1 MRWQL
6 PIVWVMGSVVTG
18 TVGIL
23 FTNGRGD
30 LPVVPLTMLGAG
42 QMLALVMLV
51 GAFGLALVALGW
63 RTADATWLPKNDLR
77 SIIVWTVAVG
87 GVGAVGWGFAAIVTF
102 ALGFS
107 LTTQLVLC
115 YTCGGLP
122 FALVAGM
129 FVRPVL
135 VNAVSTM
142 ITSIAVLVGCVLID
156 SPLQTVVLY
165 LRFLVGE
172 PFTTM

>member
-1 MRWQL
+1 
-6 PIVWVMGSVVTG
+6 MGSAVTG
-18 TVGIL
+18 TLGIL
-23 FTNGRGD
+23 FTNGRGA
-30 LPVVPLTMLGAG
+30 LPVKPLTLLGAEE
-42 QMLALVMLV
+42 MFTLVVLA
-51 GAFGLALVALGW
+51 GAFGLGLVALGW
-63 RTADATWLPKNDLR
+63 RTANATWLPKRDPR
-77 SIIVWTVAVG
+77 SVIVWTVAVG

-107 LTTQLVLC
+107 LTTQLILC

-135 VNAVSTM
+135 VNAVSAM
-142 ITSIAVLVGCVLID
+142 ITSIALLIGSLLID

>member
-6 PIVWVMGSVVTG
+6 PIVWVMGSAVTG
-18 TVGIL
+18 TLALL
-23 FTNGRGD
+23 FTNGRGE
-30 LPVVPLTMLGAG
+30 LPVKPLTLLGADELLTLVV
-42 QMLALVMLV
+42 LA
-51 GAFGLALVALGW
+51 GAFGLGLVALGW
-63 RTADATWLPKNDLR
+63 RTAAATWLPKNDPR
-77 SIIVWTVAVG
+77 SVIVWTVAVG
-87 GVGAVGWGFAAIVTF
+87 GVGAVGWGFAAICTF

-135 VNAVSTM
+135 VNAVSAM
-142 ITSIAVLVGCVLID
+142 ITSVAVLTGCLLID

>member
-6 PIVWVMGSVVTG
+6 PIVWVMGSAVTG
-18 TVGIL
+18 TLGIL
-23 FTNGRGD
+23 FTNGRGA
-30 LPVVPLTMLGAG
+30 LPVKPLTLLGAEE
-42 QMLALVMLV
+42 MFTLAVLI

-63 RTADATWLPKNDLR
+63 RTADATWLPRNDPR
-77 SIIVWTVAVG
+77 SVIVWTVAVA

-107 LTTQLVLC
+107 LTTQLILC

-122 FALVAGM
+122 FALIAGM

-135 VNAVSTM
+135 VNAVSAM
-142 ITSIAVLVGCVLID
+142 ITSVAVLVGSLLID